1 MLLFIYSNFMLSVD
15 EKRPLMILSERLQFQ
30 VAEKSWHLDLTAT
43 KWFFFFFFFFF
54 SIDMATNDLCDSVKN
69 LNVTDSSETSIKEKP
84 KAAYDK
90 AALKE
95 RWKILGN
102 EPEQSKL
109 KGFE

>member
-1 MLLFIYSNFMLSVD
+1 
-15 EKRPLMILSERLQFQ
+15 
-30 VAEKSWHLDLTAT
+30 
-43 KWFFFFFFFFF
+43 
-54 SIDMATNDLCDSVKN
+54 MATDDLCDSVKN
-69 LNVTDSSETSIKEKP
+69 LNVTDSNETPIKEKT

-109 KGFE
+109 KKV